1 MATHISNFCSPSALQ
16 GGVRTGAFSGLH
28 DHLLL
33 LQPLALAA
41 EGRERERDS
50 LKRGSRG
57 GPGLPGWTLS
67 EWGKDGGGL
76 MGEMGRSVPWWEVLA
91 FVL

>member
-1 MATHISNFCSPSALQ
+1 MATHISNFCSPSAPQ

-50 LKRGSRG
+50 IKTWQQRQ
-57 GPGLPGWTLS
+57 PQLPGWTLS
-67 EWGKDGGGL
+67 EWGKDRGGL
-76 MGEMGRSVPWWEVLA
+76 MGEMGRAVPWWEVLA